1 MIWFTLA
8 WRNFIRNTRKS
19 YFTLLIIVVGTVAC
33 SIGIAYMSA
42 TFMLV
47 KEGTIRGGAGHL
59 QIASTDWFDGYE
71 ESTLQHGLSPDLVRS
86 IEQISTAHPDIQL
99 AMPRIRF
106 QGLISHGDASLVFI
120 GDAVHAKL
128 ERQLSQAFVSTVEGV
143 GLEYLNAEQ
152 VYYVVIGSELAR
164 LLGVRPG
171 DDITLMAVTV
181 HGGINAVDATI
192 AGISSSGNP
201 DIDKMQ
207 LYAPLE
213 LAQSLLLTD
222 KVSKFVL
229 LLEDAQR
236 IPSVQAELIA
246 SFPELTV
253 RTWQELSPFYAQMVA
268 LYTRQFIVFGIII
281 GLVVALTTG
290 NAMLMNLFERK
301 QELAT
306 MSSMGLPERGIQAS
320 YLFES
325 AFLGISAGALGLL
338 LSVAACELIN
348 LASIDMPPPPGR
360 SEGYTLF
367 VLFDAFPSLLLWGA
381 VILLCVLA
389 AAFATNRINK
399 LQLVE
404 AING

>member
-1 MIWFTLA
+1 MIWLTLA

-33 SIGIAYMSA
+33 AIGLAYISA

-47 KEGTIRGGAGHL
+47 KEGTIRGGVGHL
-59 QIASTDWFDGYE
+59 QIASSDWFDGHE
-71 ESTLQHGLSPDLVRS
+71 ESTLEHGLAPELTRR
-86 IEQISTAHPDIQL
+86 IEKFSAEHPDIKL

-106 QGLISHGDASLVFI
+106 QGLISHGDTSLVFI
-120 GDAVHAKL
+120 GDAVKAKL
-128 ERQLSQAFVSTVEGV
+128 ERQLSQSFVSTTEGQ
-143 GLEYLNAEQ
+143 GLEYLTPEQ

-164 LLGVRPG
+164 LLGVSPG

-181 HGGINAVDATI
+181 HGGINAVDATVS
-192 AGISSSGNP
+192 GISSSGNP

-213 LAQSLLLTD
+213 LAQSLLLTN

-229 LLEDAQR
+229 FLQEPQA
-236 IPSVQAELIA
+236 IPDVQAALTA
-246 SFPELTV
+246 DFPQLTV
-253 RTWQELSPFYAQMVA
+253 RTWQQLSPFYEQMVA
-268 LYTRQFIVFGIII
+268 LYSRQFIVFGVII
-281 GLVVALTTG
+281 GMVVALTTG
-290 NAMLMNLFERK
+290 NAMLMSLFDRK

-306 MSSMGLPERGIQAS
+306 MSSMGLPEAGIRIS

-325 AFLGISAGALGLL
+325 ALLGISAGAIGLL
-338 LSVAACELIN
+338 LSVAVCELIN
-348 LASIDMPPPPGR
+348 LASITMPPPPGR
-360 SEGYTLF
+360 SEGYTLM
-367 VLFDAFPSLLLWGA
+367 VLFDVGPSLLLWAG
-381 VILLCVLA
+381 VILLCVIA
-389 AAFATNRINK
+389 AAFATNRVNK